1 MKLKLNGFLVLFL
14 ALVTQ
19 IAFAQERTVS
29 GTVSDNAGLP
39 LPGVSVLVKGTK
51 TGTQTDF
58 DGKYSIKVAPNQT
71 LVFSYIGMQTQEV
84 KAGSTNVNVKMASSA
99 LELESVVINTF
110 GIESKRKLSN
120 SSQSKVK
127 GEALRSTGE
136 VNLLNA
142 LSGKASNVNISAS
155 SGDPGAGSYVQI
167 RGQNTIT
174 GNTKPLYVIDG
185 IPISGQEVDNG
196 NNTGGVNQQSRVND
210 INPNSIESVTI
221 LKGASA
227 SALWGYRAANG
238 VILITTKKGKAG
250 KISVNINTSYSSDE
264 INLKMKTQ
272 GIFGQGS
279 AGKFARNVGSS
290 FGDLI
295 SNRSGAS
302 DTFNTAGS
310 YFVADS
316 GNKYYP
322 ITQKNSQANFN
333 ESNFNAVIGTGHT
346 LNTNIGISG
355 GNENGSFYLGL
366 GHTDQVGVIR
376 NSNYE
381 KTNVD
386 FNSTYKLG
394 EKTNFKTKFSFSS
407 INSNRIQQGSNTS
420 GLYLGLYRNAPD
432 FDIRDFKGV
441 NYTAANI
448 GSFGSQRGY
457 RKDLGN
463 SEGSRTIAYNNP
475 LWTTDIQKNPNTVN
489 RYIAG
494 FELNHKLT
502 ENFRLLGRFGLD
514 AYTDERISMYP
525 IYSSENGGNG
535 SASEDG
541 ITYRQYNADIMGIGN
556 TSITEKLKLDYT
568 VGVNIAE
575 TNDVRRGGK
584 YKNFL
589 INTPKFV
596 YDNSLLSDRT
606 TYLERYNTKT
616 NGAYFSTSFDYDNM
630 FNLNL
635 GGRLET
641 ASTFAPNLKAYFY
654 PSAELS
660 YNLKHDIESNVLT
673 NGKLRATFGQV
684 AIIPQIY
691 RGTTYITGA
700 LDTESWGPGYDAAAY
715 NGGFEREGAAGNPL
729 LRPEIKTEVELG
741 TELEFFNRVT
751 LGATYYN
758 SVVNDNLIS
767 ASINPSS
774 SFDSTYGNFAQIK
787 NKGVE
792 IDFDIEILKNT
803 DFKWNVSGNWATNKN
818 KVTKLDGTTSVLL
831 NGFLGTS
838 SRAVLNQPVGV
849 LWGGRFDR
857 DSNGALILDAN
868 KFPTAAPT
876 EGVIGDPNAKWRAGL
891 SNRFSYKGISLN
903 VLFDT
908 SVGGDLWDGTNGVLN
923 TFGRTLESAN
933 IVTLTTAEAANL
945 KGSDGSTALSQ
956 SWPNADGTV
965 SVRGNINDFGGG
977 PVLVNQSWY
986 TGQGG
991 GFGTI
996 AEQFIKSAT
1005 WVKLREITLSY
1016 NLNSKS
1022 LQSAGLNE
1030 VSISV
1035 TGRNLWLWTEDKT
1048 LGQDPET
1055 NLTGGSNGRG
1065 LQYFNSPNTK
1075 SFMLSLNLKF

>member
-1 MKLKLNGFLVLFL
+1 MKLKFNGLLVL
-14 ALVTQ
+14 LVVLMAQLT
-19 IAFAQERTVS
+19 FAQERSVS
-29 GTVSDNAGLP
+29 GTVSDNAGMP
-39 LPGVSVLVKGTK
+39 IPGVSVLVKGTK
-51 TGTQTDF
+51 SGTQTDF
-58 DGKYSIKVAPNQT
+58 DGKFIIKVDASQT
-71 LVFSYIGMQTQEV
+71 LVFSYVGMKTQEV
-84 KAGSTNVNVKMASSA
+84 VAKSTTINVKMVSSA
-99 LELESVVINTF
+99 MELESVVINTF
-110 GIESKRKLSN
+110 GIESNKKLSN

-174 GNTKPLYVIDG
+174 GNTQPLYVIDG
-185 IPISGQEVDNG
+185 IPVSGQEVDNG
-196 NNTGGVNQQSRVND
+196 NNVGGVNQQSRVND

-250 KISVNINTSYSSDE
+250 KITVNVNTSYSSDE
-264 INLKMKTQ
+264 INIKMKTQ
-272 GIFGQGS
+272 DKFGQGNN
-279 AGKFARNVGSS
+279 GIFTRNVGAS

-302 DTFNTAGS
+302 DVFNTAGA

-316 GNKYYP
+316 GNKYYA
-322 ITQKNSQANFN
+322 ITQKNSKANFN
-333 ESNFNAVIGTGHT
+333 ESNFDAVIGTGHT
-346 LNTNIGISG
+346 LNTNVGISG
-355 GNENGSFYLGL
+355 GNENGSFYLGF

-381 KTNVD
+381 KTSVD
-386 FNSTYKLG
+386 FNTTFKLG
-394 EKTNFKTKFSFSS
+394 EKTTFKTKFSFAG

-432 FDIRDFKGV
+432 FDNRDFKGTS
-441 NYTAANI
+441 YTAS
-448 GSFGSQRGY
+448 GVPSLGSQRGY

-463 SEGSRTIAYNNP
+463 NEGSRTIAYNNP

-502 ENFRLLGRFGLD
+502 SNFSVLGRFGLD
-514 AYTDERISMYP
+514 AYTDERISMFP

-556 TSITEKLKLDYT
+556 ASLTEKLKLDYT
-568 VGVNIAE
+568 IGVNIAE
-575 TNDVRRGGK
+575 TNDVRRGGS
-584 YKNFL
+584 YINFL

-596 YDNSLLSDRT
+596 YDNSLLADRT
-606 TYLERYNTKT
+606 TYLARFNTKT
-616 NGAYFSTSFDYDNM
+616 SGAYFSTSFDYDSM

-660 YNLKHDIESNVLT
+660 YNLKHDIESDILT

-691 RGTTYITGA
+691 RGSTYINGA
-700 LDTESWGPGYDAAAY
+700 GDTESWGPGYDAAAY
-715 NGGFEREGAAGNPL
+715 NGGFERSGVAGNASL
-729 LRPEIKTEVELG
+729 KPEIKTEIEFG
-741 TELEFFNRVT
+741 TELEFFNRLT

-758 SVVNDNLIS
+758 NVIKDNLID
-767 ASINPSS
+767 AAINPSS

-787 NKGVE
+787 NNGVE
-792 IDFDIEILKNT
+792 IDFDIAILKNT
-803 DFKWNVSGNWATNKN
+803 EFKWNVSGNWATNRN
-818 KVTKLDGTTSVLL
+818 EVTKLDGTTSVLL
-831 NGFLGTS
+831 NGFAGTS
-838 SRAVLNQPVGV
+838 SRAVLNQPLGV

-857 DSNGALILDAN
+857 DTNGALILDAN

-876 EGVIGDPNAKWRAGL
+876 EGVIGDPNADWRAGL
-891 SNRFSYKGISLN
+891 SNRFSYKGLSLN
-903 VLFDT
+903 VLFDA

-923 TFGRTLESAN
+923 TFGRTLETAN
-933 IVTLTTAEAANL
+933 ILTLTTAEAANL
-945 KGSDGSTALSQ
+945 KGSNGATALSQ

-996 AEQFIKSAT
+996 AEQFVKSAT

-1016 NLNSKS
+1016 SLNSKS
-1022 LQSAGLNE
+1022 LQSAGLSE
-1030 VSISV
+1030 VSISA

-1065 LQYFNSPNTK
+1065 LQYFNSPNTR